1 MNVGIFTD
9 SYLPDINGV
18 VTSIVTLKKALEQL
32 GHTVFIVSNHIG
44 TRILYDP
51 EERILRLAGVEL
63 KHLYGYTMSSPLN
76 FAREYLEEMDLDIIH
91 TQHEF
96 GVSLYGRMMG
106 KELNIPVVYTY
117 HTMYEDYTHYINP
130 FDLNH
135 IEKAGKW
142 VVKSASR
149 KLGNTVQAVIAPSEK
164 TKETL
169 YEYGVRAPIYVVPT
183 GLDLDRFKLENLEL
197 EKIQNIREQLGFHE
211 DTKTLVFVGRIA
223 KEKSIEIPIEALSL
237 LNDQDIHLIIVG
249 AGTDE
254 EYYQELTRKKEL
266 DHRVHFIGKIPSEQ
280 IPYYYAAFDG
290 FVSAS
295 LTETQGL
302 TYIEALASGLN
313 IFGRRDEVLYD
324 LIDEGNT
331 GYYFDDAQELSQKIE
346 HFFSLSREERQKKAD
361 LCREKTIPYA
371 KELFGQKVI
380 AVYEQVIDDYRLT
393 FTVEKIR
400 IQDDFV
406 KLYLER
412 ESDEDT
418 IKILIPLD
426 DFFELKIGLHTK
438 VDAYLVSGYLT
449 MQEYYQAYSI
459 LKRRVF
465 TKEQS
470 VFELKQYA
478 HHHFELDEAK
488 LNQLIQE
495 FQEKNWLNDQKYAY
509 EKAEYWHD
517 MGNSRRN
524 IAAKLSKAGIA
535 RDLIDEVLQNL
546 NTKKELANAQA
557 LAQRLIQTVKLQ
569 SSNMK
574 RKNIIHKLIQ
584 KGYSSDIAQEV
595 GEALELDDNDE
606 EALQLTFKKAVRLYS
621 SLPEE
626 KRRQKIR
633 QYCLRNGFSG
643 QEIDEKLE
651 MSEEFND

>member
-1 MNVGIFTD
+1 M
-9 SYLPDINGV
+9 
-18 VTSIVTLKKALEQL
+18 
-32 GHTVFIVSNHIG
+32 
-44 TRILYDP
+44 
-51 EERILRLAGVEL
+51 
-63 KHLYGYTMSSPLN
+63 
-76 FAREYLEEMDLDIIH
+76 
-91 TQHEF
+91 
-96 GVSLYGRMMG
+96 
-106 KELNIPVVYTY
+106 
-117 HTMYEDYTHYINP
+117 
-130 FDLNH
+130 
-135 IEKAGKW
+135 
-142 VVKSASR
+142 
-149 KLGNTVQAVIAPSEK
+149 
-164 TKETL
+164 
-169 YEYGVRAPIYVVPT
+169 
-183 GLDLDRFKLENLEL
+183 
-197 EKIQNIREQLGFHE
+197 
-211 DTKTLVFVGRIA
+211 
-223 KEKSIEIPIEALSL
+223 
-237 LNDQDIHLIIVG
+237 
-249 AGTDE
+249 
-254 EYYQELTRKKEL
+254 
-266 DHRVHFIGKIPSEQ
+266 
-280 IPYYYAAFDG
+280 
-290 FVSAS
+290 
-295 LTETQGL
+295 
-302 TYIEALASGLN
+302 
-313 IFGRRDEVLYD
+313 
-324 LIDEGNT
+324 
-331 GYYFDDAQELSQKIE
+331 
-346 HFFSLSREERQKKAD
+346 
-361 LCREKTIPYA
+361 
-371 KELFGQKVI
+371 
-380 AVYEQVIDDYRLT
+380 
-393 FTVEKIR
+393 
-400 IQDDFV
+400 
-406 KLYLER
+406 
-412 ESDEDT
+412 
-418 IKILIPLD
+418 D

-535 RDLIDEVLQNL
+535 RDLIGEVLQNL

>member
-51 EERILRLAGVEL
+51 EERILRLPGVEL

-254 EYYQELTRKKEL
+254 EYYQELTWKKEL

-280 IPYYYAAFDG
+280 IPYY
-290 FVSAS
+290 
-295 LTETQGL
+295 
-302 TYIEALASGLN
+302 
-313 IFGRRDEVLYD
+313 
-324 LIDEGNT
+324 
-331 GYYFDDAQELSQKIE
+331 
-346 HFFSLSREERQKKAD
+346 
-361 LCREKTIPYA
+361 
-371 KELFGQKVI
+371 
-380 AVYEQVIDDYRLT
+380 
-393 FTVEKIR
+393 
-400 IQDDFV
+400 
-406 KLYLER
+406 
-412 ESDEDT
+412 
-418 IKILIPLD
+418 
-426 DFFELKIGLHTK
+426 
-438 VDAYLVSGYLT
+438 
-449 MQEYYQAYSI
+449 
-459 LKRRVF
+459 
-465 TKEQS
+465 
-470 VFELKQYA
+470 
-478 HHHFELDEAK
+478 
-488 LNQLIQE
+488 
-495 FQEKNWLNDQKYAY
+495 
-509 EKAEYWHD
+509 
-517 MGNSRRN
+517 
-524 IAAKLSKAGIA
+524 
-535 RDLIDEVLQNL
+535 
-546 NTKKELANAQA
+546 
-557 LAQRLIQTVKLQ
+557 
-569 SSNMK
+569 
-574 RKNIIHKLIQ
+574 
-584 KGYSSDIAQEV
+584 
-595 GEALELDDNDE
+595 
-606 EALQLTFKKAVRLYS
+606 
-621 SLPEE
+621 
-626 KRRQKIR
+626 
-633 QYCLRNGFSG
+633 
-643 QEIDEKLE
+643 
-651 MSEEFND
+651 